1 MIRAWSRKRIKN
13 PKNYMASRHLS
24 RSIAMQS
31 LFEWDFYGKE
41 PESIDRIIEQNLKEF
56 GPGLENQDFVWQLVK
71 NVTGHL
77 AEIDKIIVE
86 SAPEWPLEQI
96 TMVDRNVL
104 RIGLSELLYSKRGEV
119 PPKVAINEAIELAKS
134 FGGESSGRFVNGV
147 LGTVYKEIEKIEE
160 EEIAKGADKASVELL
175 SGGAVFRKHG
185 DDFQIALLKDAFE
198 RWTLPKGHAEKDET
212 PEQTVLREVK
222 EELGLDNLK
231 IIKKLGER
239 EYITHE
245 PEKGVIKRKVVDFL
259 LKAPENSEIKAEQ
272 SSGIKEAKWFNLNEI
287 SGLKQ
292 YQQVKPV
299 IEAVIVF
306 LKQQEK

>member
-1 MIRAWSRKRIKN
+1 
-13 PKNYMASRHLS
+13 MASRHLS

-41 PESIDRIIEQNLKEF
+41 LGSIDRIIEQNLKEF

-71 NVTGHL
+71 NVTDHL
-77 AEIDKIIVE
+77 DEIDKIIVE

-104 RIGLSELLYSKRGEV
+104 RIGLSELLYSKRDEV

-160 EEIAKGADKASVELL
+160 EEITRGTDKASPELL
-175 SGGAVFRKHG
+175 SGGVVFRKHG
-185 DDFQIALLKDAFE
+185 NDFQIALLKDAFE

-212 PEQTVLREVK
+212 PEQTILREVK
-222 EELGLDNLK
+222 EELGLGNLE

-239 EYITHE
+239 EYVAHE
-245 PEKGVIKRKVVDFL
+245 PEKGVIKRKVIDFL
-259 LKAPENSEIKAEQ
+259 LKTPENSELKAEQ